1 MPNNPG
7 TEESAHLFCIGMQA
21 IAPDMRVGATGQDR
35 RFSRMTLHLP
45 ISRPPHKDCAS
56 LMKRA

>member
-7 TEESAHLFCIGMQA
+7 IEESAHLSCTGMQA
-21 IAPDMRVGATGQDR
+21 SAPGMRVGGSGQDR
-35 RFSRMTLHLP
+35 LYKQMPQHLR
-45 ISRPPHKDCAS
+45 ISRPPHKGCAS